1 MSFGQRVRERRKQL
15 GMSQAELAKKLG
27 VSLSAVSN
35 YENGQNAVKEEVLF
49 KLFRALD
56 IDPNYLY
63 QDSFSGKAFVCSAEE
78 QSLVRKYRE
87 LRIHGLTAMDT

>member
-1 MSFGQRVRERRKQL
+1 MGFGQRVRERRKEL
-15 GMSQAELAKKLG
+15 GMSQGELAKKLG

-35 YENGQNAVKEEVLF
+35 YENGQNAMREEVLI

-63 QDSFSGKAFVCSAEE
+63 HKEELEAQFSFP
-78 QSLVRKYRE
+78 RRE
-87 LRIHGLTAMDT
+87 PEVFL